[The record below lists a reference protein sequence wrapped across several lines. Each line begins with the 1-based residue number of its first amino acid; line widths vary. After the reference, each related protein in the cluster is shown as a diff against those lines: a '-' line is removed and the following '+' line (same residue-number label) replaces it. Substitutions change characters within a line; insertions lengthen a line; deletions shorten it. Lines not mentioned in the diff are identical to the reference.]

1 MTSTSR
7 RVLAGLGGLAF
18 ATMLTTGADAHPVP
32 GMMQAAPAAIR
43 TQAPPPPQPK
53 PQAKPSA
60 APKSAAKEDT
70 AGARTG
76 DAQLRQR
83 VEQLEEQLTDMQ
95 VTMGTLESLGRGA
108 AGGAA
113 APQGRPSMGS
123 GGGVDQARLDSL
135 ETQIRALTS
144 QIEQLAEQVRQMG
157 QGRRSEAAPVYQ
169 PPAIGGPPASAPGGR
184 FAAATQPAPAP
195 YRPGQPP
202 AESARAQAPGFGQVT
217 INPGGE
223 PNQPGDAIGAL
234 IGTEPGNDPSAPP
247 AQLPAG
253 AASASTA
260 KELYET
266 AYGYLLQQD
275 YGASEVAFDEF
286 LRRYPGDRLAPDA
299 QYWLGEALYVQRRY
313 KPAGQAFLSV
323 IQKHATSAKVPS
335 SMLKLA
341 MTLEQLGTK
350 DCALFIELETRQPN
364 ATPDIKAKARAV
376 KQRVGC

>member
-1 MTSTSR
+1 MITTSR
-7 RVLAGLGGLAF
+7 HVLTRLVGAACASLMAGSVA
-18 ATMLTTGADAHPVP
+18 
-32 GMMQAAPAAIR
+32 AAPTLTRPTASATSVVHI
-43 TQAPPPPQPK
+43 QAPPQTPPRP
-53 PQAKPSA
+53 PAKTTA
-60 APKSAAKEDT
+60 APKAPAKEEP
-70 AGARTG
+70 AGRSSDG
-76 DAQLRQR
+76 QLRQR
-83 VEQLEEQLTDMQ
+83 VDQLEEQLTDMQ
-95 VTMGTLESLGRGA
+95 VTIGTLESLGRGGSG
-108 AGGAA
+108 GGAA
-113 APQGRPSMGS
+113 AAPGRVSGG

-144 QIEQLAEQVRQMG
+144 QIEQLAEQVRQLG
-157 QGRRSEAAPVYQ
+157 PGRRSDAAPTYQ
-169 PPAIGGPPASAPGGR
+169 PPGVAPPAPQAPGGR
-184 FAAATQPAPAP
+184 FAAAGQPAPAP
-195 YRPGQPP
+195 GAYRPGLPQADP
-202 AESARAQAPGFGQVT
+202 ARAQPSGFGQVT
-217 INPGGE
+217 VNP
-223 PNQPGDAIGAL
+223 NS
-234 IGTEPGNDPSAPP
+234 GNDPIGSLISPDATDASADAPSP
-247 AQLPAG
+247 QLPAG

-313 KPAGQAFLSV
+313 KPAGQAFLGV
-323 IQKHATSAKVPS
+323 IQKHPTSAKVPS

-364 ATPDIKAKARAV
+364 ATPDIKAKARTV